1 MGAGIIIDIF
11 IVLNFHNLFKSV
23 IVIKKSSAIEVY
35 VF

>member
-11 IVLNFHNLFKSV
+11 IVLNFHSLFKSV
-23 IVIKKSSAIEVY
+23 IVIKSPSAIKVY